1 MPSIF
6 AIALKGLRALNVL
19 IVLKMDIFPRP
30 VILNVFSEQFC
41 VVLKIYF
48 VLLVLTNNTGNEI
61 DNRDSNNDEVKPAPG
76 VAKVSHD
83 PHGHQLEAGLEEE
96 DHGEDLVEVVEGVH
110 QPRLGTEPHVLQ
122 GHHETT
128 Q

>member
-6 AIALKGLRALNVL
+6 AIALRGLRALNVL

-48 VLLVLTNNTGNEI
+48 VC
-61 DNRDSNNDEVKPAPG
+61 S
-76 VAKVSHD
+76 
-83 PHGHQLEAGLEEE
+83 
-96 DHGEDLVEVVEGVH
+96 
-110 QPRLGTEPHVLQ
+110 
-122 GHHETT
+122 
-128 Q
+128 